1 MLKNLNVFAFVIAL
15 VTGVLAFLQGFFMLM
30 IGTITASVPEFMEF
44 IGRMQG
50 MMPYGYAPISSM
62 IENAASGFIWAGL
75 LITSAAIIGIVGGSF
90 ALKHKKVSCVL
101 LIVSVVLSVIALMPA
116 SGARLTVIIEIV
128 GYVVAVLIAFVDR
141 EEDTLEKINNI
152 NINAPVATPEQLKQI
167 RDSVLKGVVQFIKN
181 KQEQAKTS
189 STTPTEHPKTA
200 TAN

>member
-1 MLKNLNVFAFVIAL
+1 
-15 VTGVLAFLQGFFMLM
+15 
-30 IGTITASVPEFMEF
+30 
-44 IGRMQG
+44 
-50 MMPYGYAPISSM
+50 
-62 IENAASGFIWAGL
+62 
-75 LITSAAIIGIVGGSF
+75 
-90 ALKHKKVSCVL
+90 
-101 LIVSVVLSVIALMPA
+101 MPA